1 MLFGKSAPKDSFAVE
16 RIIRRYW
23 GMCCLAGCVLEAA
36 CCVSQRLL
44 SYKESRGTNRN
55 LPWPPASL
63 HQPHPP
69 WLPCCRIIPQ
79 ESFIPAPAFPPS
91 PTYCC
96 FHSCIL
102 SVIHPPPHP
111 SSALSVRFGTREFH
125 MPSAEHG
132 ARHVRR
138 TQSIVKNKGLLAAQS
153 MVPGPEA

>member
-1 MLFGKSAPKDSFAVE
+1 
-16 RIIRRYW
+16 
-23 GMCCLAGCVLEAA
+23 MCCLAGCVLEAA
-36 CCVSQRLL
+36 CCMSQRLL

-69 WLPCCRIIPQ
+69 WLPGCRNIPQ
-79 ESFIPAPAFPPS
+79 ESFILAPAFPPS

-111 SSALSVRFGTREFH
+111 SSALSVRFGTRELCIQDVACLPH
-125 MPSAEHG
+125 AKCG
-132 ARHVRR
+132 AWCQACQENSISSLKTKDFLLLKVWSQDQRHRHPQGSR
-138 TQSIVKNKGLLAAQS
+138 
-153 MVPGPEA
+153 